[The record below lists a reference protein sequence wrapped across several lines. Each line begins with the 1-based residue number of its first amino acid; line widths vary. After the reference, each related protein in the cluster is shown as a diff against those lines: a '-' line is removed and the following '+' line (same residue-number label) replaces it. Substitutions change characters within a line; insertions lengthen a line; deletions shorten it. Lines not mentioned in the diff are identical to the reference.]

1 MKTQDPIRLTSF
13 RTSAQRPDT
22 AAIDHQFRL
31 SFGLA
36 ALLLAASLTVGLT
49 TFSNGSAPPAPAS
62 HAAADAGA
70 ARG

>member
-13 RTSAQRPDT
+13 RKNAGRRSAT
-22 AAIDHQFRL
+22 AIDHQFRL

-49 TFSNGSAPPAPAS
+49 TFSNGSATPVPAS

-70 ARG
+70 ARS